1 MTTQTTTTGAVLKS
15 PAPTADNPAKRIV
28 KRPQGPHVTGGS
40 KDARRVAAAVLE
52 VMAGIRT
59 PADAATA
66 LAVSMPRYYILE
78 KRALEGLIA
87 ACEPRAKGPGR
98 RPDKEAEQ
106 LRLEVSRLQQDVAR
120 YQSLARAAQR
130 TIGLAPPVKP
140 NPRKADAAGK
150 GNKHRRR
157 RPVVRALKVI
167 NRLQSEPV
175 TSDGP
180 TTAGPGPTV
189 MDGQP

>member
-1 MTTQTTTTGAVLKS
+1 MTMQTSTTAAPPKL
-15 PAPTADNPAKRIV
+15 PAPADKPARRV
-28 KRPQGPHVTGGS
+28 PKRPQGPNVTGGS
-40 KDARRVAAAVLE
+40 RDARRIAAAVLE

-59 PADAATA
+59 PTDAAEA
-66 LAVSMPRYYILE
+66 LTISMPRYYILE

-106 LRLEVSRLQQDVAR
+106 LRLQVARLEQDVAR

-140 NPRKADAAGK
+140 VARKADAHGR
-150 GNKHRRR
+150 KHRRR

-167 NRLQSEPV
+167 DRMKV
-175 TSDGP
+175 DGGDGGQQA
-180 TTAGPGPTV
+180 TAGPASGVTE
-189 MDGQP
+189 GQP